1 MGIREKSQ
9 QQTKRESAG
18 RVSNSQQHLPTLTYR
33 DSGGARKRESERAR
47 QPDSEMAST
56 TTISIITATGELM
69 KINLTG
75 DLTIKVTREC
85 PGRTEDMEVSV
96 AAMGGISSR
105 VESVDR
111 EGAVNTIS
119 RGWRR
124 LVEMRRARQTLEE
137 MRVRM
142 RSVESEPPIERHSLS
157 DRRFVSEIKRQAAME
172 PLHGLARGNVQGNV
186 RGSFWISGETRKV
199 LSKGVP
205 FGPNGDQRWGK
216 GMDADEY
223 CPTMTIIGV
232 GPNRSRHCVC
242 HCNLFLI

>member
-1 MGIREKSQ
+1 
-9 QQTKRESAG
+9 
-18 RVSNSQQHLPTLTYR
+18 
-33 DSGGARKRESERAR
+33 
-47 QPDSEMAST
+47 
-56 TTISIITATGELM
+56 M

-75 DLTIKVTREC
+75 DLTIKVTSEC
-85 PGRTEDMEVSV
+85 PSRTDDMEVSV
-96 AAMGGISSR
+96 AAMGGINSR

-111 EGAVNTIS
+111 EGAVNTIA

-124 LVEMRRARQTLEE
+124 LVEMRRARRTMEE
-137 MRVRM
+137 MRERM

-172 PLHGLARGNVQGNV
+172 PLHGLARGNAHGNV
-186 RGSFWISGETRKV
+186 RGSFWISGTTGKV
-199 LSKGVP
+199 LSKGTP

-223 CPTMTIIGV
+223 CHTMTIV
-232 GPNRSRHCVC
+232 GFGENGCRHCVC